1 MIQAIFER
9 KPDFWLREAEIT
21 KVIRLPAIEYEQFLR
36 RPCRDYAFIEK
47 HSELMYLDGKNGVYH
62 CLLVTGEGHRD
73 GVLVESEGSSYARYA
88 SFVPDVTLLE
98 YPSLSKFVGLLSKM
112 VHGMVDEGAEE
123 TTEGNWITSFVE
135 IEEQSG
141 LDVSGSLFLQELL
154 SDMMAERPE
163 VAHVDIGKDHFA
175 VYYHL
180 NFCPNY
186 EVKPQEEAED
196 GTAPVKG
203 MDESGCVRLRD
214 LLTSRWENV
223 HLIHEEIE
231 NVPHTIVELDT
242 GTLTEAGKE
251 AWADV
256 LNAKVKRVYQGFYG
270 LQMDLSGVKPSRLD
284 AFSAMLG
291 GYCSEQDYETWVN
304 EPEEEPVSPQLKNT

>member
-9 KPDFWLREAEIT
+9 KPDFRLRETEIT
-21 KVIRLPAIEYEQFLR
+21 KVIRLPAKEYEQFLR
-36 RPCRDYAFIEK
+36 RPCVDYAFIEK
-47 HSELMYLDGKNGVYH
+47 HSELMYMDGKSGVYH
-62 CLLVTGEGHRD
+62 SLLVTGEGHRD

-98 YPSLSKFVGLLSKM
+98 YPSLSKFVGLLSQV
-112 VHGMVDEGAEE
+112 VHGMVAEGAEE

-141 LDVSGSLFLQELL
+141 LEVSGSLFLQELL
-154 SDMMAERPE
+154 ADMMAERPE
-163 VAHVDIGKDHFA
+163 VAHVDIGEDHFA
-175 VYYHL
+175 VYYYL

-186 EVKPQEEAED
+186 EVKPQEETED
-196 GTAPVKG
+196 DTAPVKV

-214 LLTSRWENV
+214 LLFSCWENV

-231 NVPHTIVELDT
+231 NEPHTIVELDT
-242 GTLTEAGKE
+242 GTLTEAGKR

-256 LNAKVKRVYQGFYG
+256 LNAKVERVYQGFYG

-291 GYCSEQDYETWVN
+291 GYCSVQEYETWVN